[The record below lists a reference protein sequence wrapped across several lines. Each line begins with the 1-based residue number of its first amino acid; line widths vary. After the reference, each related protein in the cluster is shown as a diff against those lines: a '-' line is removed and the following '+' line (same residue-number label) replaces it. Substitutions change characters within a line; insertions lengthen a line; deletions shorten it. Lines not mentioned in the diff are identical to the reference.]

1 MADVME
7 TPLAARLAS
16 TKLLPAALEGTGA
29 IRVCIDRGGTFTD
42 CVATFPV
49 EATADDPAT
58 ERTVVVKL
66 LSEDPAHYADAPR
79 EGVRRIL
86 EAATGRAHA
95 RTGLLDT
102 RNIAWVRMGTTVAT
116 NALLE
121 RTGERSVLVTT
132 RGFGDVL
139 RIGNQARPR
148 IFDLAIRRAGAVCE
162 AVVEL
167 DARVALD
174 AHGDVVGASGER
186 LRVARAP
193 DWPAFRAQMA
203 AARAR
208 GICSAAVCL
217 MHAYTFADHERTA
230 AQIAREEGFT
240 HVTLSSQLA
249 AATAKLVERAQ
260 AAAVD
265 AYLTPGIRRYVAGF
279 EAGVGGVRVEFMQS
293 DGGLAPAHAFSGLQ
307 AVLSGPAGGVVGY
320 AATAGAGEGA
330 PAVVGFDMGGTSTDV
345 SRFAGELDHVMEG
358 SAGGVAVAAPQL
370 AIRTVAAG
378 GGSRL
383 FFRGGLL
390 AVGPESA
397 GAHPGPACYRKG
409 GALALTDANLV
420 LGRLRAAHFPRI
432 FGPGEDA
439 PLDEDA
445 PRALLARL
453 ARDVAAQTG
462 AAQAMAPEALA
473 LGFVHVANEAMCR
486 PIRALTEAQG
496 HAPQDHALACFG
508 GAGGQHACA
517 VAARLGISRVF
528 VHRLASVL
536 SAHGLALADVAHE
549 EQAAAA
555 GEPWTAAA
563 HRTTLGPR
571 LAALEA
577 AARERLAAQGYGDAR
592 TAVQRFLRMRYE
604 GTDAA
609 LMVREPGDGHYAA
622 AFVAMHRH
630 EFGFA
635 LHERAVVVE
644 ALRVRA
650 TASLAAAPR
659 PGSDVHTE
667 LAALRRT
674 PVASPAAHA
683 AHVETA
689 DVYFDGGW
697 QRTPVLRLDALAPGD
712 VVAGPALVLDRTSTV
727 LVEPGWSATA
737 TSGHLVLERQDDKVQ
752 PVANHEH
759 ASADADSEPDPV
771 RLAVLAHRF
780 MAIAEHMGRTLERT
794 SVSTNIKERLDF
806 SCALFDADGALV
818 ANAPHIPV
826 HLGSMSHAVRYQL
839 HEARDVHPLR
849 DGDVLL
855 ANHPLAGG
863 SHLPDI
869 TVITPVFDAGRIVF
883 FVASRAHH
891 ADVGGIAPGSMPPT
905 SRQLFEEGA
914 ATMGFKV
921 VAAGVFQEHALR
933 RFLVDEPATHPG
945 CASTRNYR
953 DVLSDVHAQIAANRR
968 GITLLRQ
975 LCAEVG
981 QPVVHAYMRYIQR
994 AAELA
999 VRRLLRDTHARIAA
1013 AGSSSPVRLSA
1024 ADRMDDGSTIRLAV
1038 DIAADGSARFDFAGT
1053 SREVYANTNA
1063 PPSVT
1068 ASAVIYC
1075 LRAMVPDD
1083 LPLNQGCLASVAIAI
1098 PPHSLLDP
1106 SPTAAVVGG
1115 NVLTS
1120 QRLCD
1125 VILAAFG
1132 AAAASQGCMN
1142 NLAFGVPPADDGT
1155 PGWGYYETIAGGHGA
1170 GPSWDGQSGVH
1181 THMTNTRITDPEV
1194 LERRYP
1200 VVLHRFA
1207 LRPRSGGR
1215 GTHPGGDGCVREIE
1229 FLRPM
1234 AVSLLTERRVFA
1246 PPGLHGGCPGAVG
1259 VNLWMRR
1266 QAGESAAEP
1275 VFHTLSLGAKNSVFV
1290 AAGDRIVVMTP
1301 GGGGYGKAA
1310 ESSDKGGRDESGA
1323 DAGAENS
1330 GTEQTS

>member
-1 MADVME
+1 MPDPVE
-7 TPLAARLAS
+7 TPLAARLAT

-49 EATADDPAT
+49 EATAADAAT

-66 LSEDPAHYADAPR
+66 LSEDPAHYGDAPR

-86 EAATGRAHA
+86 EAATGRAHP

-102 RNIAWVRMGTTVAT
+102 RNVAWVRMGTTVAT

-121 RTGERSVLVTT
+121 RTGERCVLVTT

-148 IFDLAIRRAGAVCE
+148 IFDLAVRRAAAVCE

-167 DARVALD
+167 DARVVLD
-174 AHGDVVGASGER
+174 ARGDVAGASGER

-203 AARAR
+203 AVRAR
-208 GICSAAVCL
+208 GIRSAAVCL

-230 AQIAREEGFT
+230 ALIAREEGFA

-320 AATAGAGEGA
+320 AATAGAGERA
-330 PAVVGFDMGGTSTDV
+330 PALVGFDMGGTSTDV

-358 SAGGVAVAAPQL
+358 VAGGVAVAAPQL

-409 GALALTDANLV
+409 GALALTDANVV

-439 PLDEDA
+439 PLDADA
-445 PRALLARL
+445 PRKLLARL

-517 VAARLGISRVF
+517 VAARLGIGRVF

-555 GEPWTAAA
+555 DEPWTAAA
-563 HRTTLGPR
+563 HGATLGPR

-577 AARERLAAQGYGDAR
+577 AARARLAAQGYGGAR
-592 TAVQRFLRMRYE
+592 TAVQRFLRMRYA
-604 GTDAA
+604 GADAA
-609 LMVREPGDGHYAA
+609 LMVREPADGDYAA

-630 EFGFA
+630 EFGFV
-635 LHERAVVVE
+635 LDDRAAVVE

-659 PGSDVHTE
+659 AGSDVHAE

-683 AHVETA
+683 AFVETA

-697 QRTPVLRLDALAPGD
+697 QSTPVLRLDALAPGD

-727 LVEPGWSATA
+727 VVEPGWAATA
-737 TSGHLVLERQDDKVQ
+737 TSDHLVLERGECVRAAADAD
-752 PVANHEH
+752 PT
-759 ASADADSEPDPV
+759 ADADSAAADPV
-771 RLAVLAHRF
+771 RLAVMAHRF

-806 SCALFDADGALV
+806 SCALFDATGALV

-839 HEARDVHPLR
+839 HDARDVHPLR

-933 RFLVDEPATHPG
+933 RFLVDEPAAYPG
-945 CASTRNYR
+945 CAPTRNYR

-968 GITLLRQ
+968 GIALLRQ

-981 QPVVHAYMRYIQR
+981 QPVVHAYMRHIQR

-999 VRRLLRDTHARIAA
+999 VRQLLRDTHARFAA
-1013 AGSSSPVRLSA
+1013 GGSSSGPVRLAA

-1083 LPLNQGCLASVAIAI
+1083 LPLNQGCLAPVTIAI

-1142 NLAFGVPPADDGT
+1142 NLAFGVPPADDAGGA

-1170 GPSWDGQSGVH
+1170 GPGWRGQSGVH

-1215 GTHPGGDGCVREIE
+1215 GAHPGGDGCVREIE

-1246 PPGLHGGCPGAVG
+1246 PPGLHGGGPGAVG

-1266 QAGESAAEP
+1266 QP
-1275 VFHTLSLGAKNSVFV
+1275 
-1290 AAGDRIVVMTP
+1290 
-1301 GGGGYGKAA
+1301 
-1310 ESSDKGGRDESGA
+1310 A
-1323 DAGAENS
+1323 DATSPE
-1330 GTEQTS
+1330 THQTS